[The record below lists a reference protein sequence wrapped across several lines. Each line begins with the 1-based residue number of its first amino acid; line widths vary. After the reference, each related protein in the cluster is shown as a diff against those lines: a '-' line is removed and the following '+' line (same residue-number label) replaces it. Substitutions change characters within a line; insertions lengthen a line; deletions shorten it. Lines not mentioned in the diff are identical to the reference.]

1 MRAYIRAAVPA
12 MLLSAV
18 VLTGCSSESKNEA
31 APAKPPV
38 SREAAQEPAGTPSTP
53 STPSSSAP
61 VLSVGQTG
69 TYDVGETD
77 ETGDTYRV
85 TSKMSVTVVSAR
97 YVTPAEVGAV
107 AKPRG
112 QYVELTLTVRN
123 VGKAPADFHASAI
136 GRMQWEDEQT
146 AAQDAT
152 TTVSTDGPDLDTT
165 YKPGQGVTG
174 KLVLDVGRRGGVVSY
189 LGSEDPDT
197 GAVFKVKLPRLATSS
212 R

>member
-12 MLLSAV
+12 VLLSAVV
-18 VLTGCSSESKNEA
+18 VLTGCSSGSDDTA
-31 APAKPPV
+31 APSKALATQK
-38 SREAAQEPAGTPSTP
+38 AAQTPAEAPS
-53 STPSSSAP
+53 SAAPSSSPAP

-77 ETGDTYRV
+77 DTGDNYRV
-85 TSKMSVTVVSAR
+85 TSKMSVTVVSAQ

-123 VGKAPADFHASAI
+123 VGKAPSDFHASAI
-136 GRMQWEDEQT
+136 GKMQWEDEQT

-189 LGSEDPDT
+189 MGSEDPDA
-197 GAVFKVKLPRLATSS
+197 GAVFKVKLPK
-212 R
+212 